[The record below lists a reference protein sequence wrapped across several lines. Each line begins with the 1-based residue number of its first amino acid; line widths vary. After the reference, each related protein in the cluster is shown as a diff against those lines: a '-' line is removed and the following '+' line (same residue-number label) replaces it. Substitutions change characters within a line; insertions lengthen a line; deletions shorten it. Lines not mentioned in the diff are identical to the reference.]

1 MQGIYS
7 ENLIPGEGL
16 MSNPSSADIYGF
28 TSNQNLRAVLNSGTF
43 QGNLLRSNTAAK
55 IEEYLTA
62 EKIPAQGRG
71 VVESSY
77 NAIEARRLLS

>member
-1 MQGIYS
+1 
-7 ENLIPGEGL
+7 

-62 EKIPAQGRG
+62 EKIPEHGRVSLDAQGRG